1 MTGIT
6 HTPGD
11 APSGTDRSAG
21 SDGRGTTDD
30 TRADAPPSEQD
41 PLQAT
46 VHETGRFVWTHLPSV
61 IAVSVAWFLAS
72 LPVVTVGPATVG
84 AYRAVLSL
92 RAGDGL
98 DVDAIGRTLREQFV
112 HATLL
117 GLFPL
122 VVLAGAVN
130 YALAYAATGE
140 LFAAGLAVGGVYFA
154 AYASLVLVPTFVKL
168 ADGSPLT
175 TAVWAGYRWTAGH
188 VVGTI
193 VLGIVTLAIG
203 LLTAVGTV
211 AIVLLFGGVACA
223 FHVAFVTGVDDQF
236 TLSNQ

>member
-1 MTGIT
+1 MTEIT

-11 APSGTDRSAG
+11 APSGTDRSPG
-21 SDGRGTTDD
+21 SDRRSTTDD
-30 TRADAPPSEQD
+30 ADTPSSEQD

-46 VHETGRFVWTHLPSV
+46 VHDTGRFVWNHLPSV

-72 LPVVTVGPATVG
+72 LPVVTVGPASVG

-98 DVDAIGRTLREQFV
+98 DVDAIRQTLRTQFV

-122 VVLAGAVN
+122 VVLGAAIN
-130 YALAYAATGE
+130 YAFAYAATGE
-140 LFAAGLAVGGVYFA
+140 LLAAGLAVGGVYLA
-154 AYASLVLVPTFVKL
+154 AYAALVLVPTFIKL
-168 ADGSPLT
+168 ADGATLT
-175 TAVWAGYRWTAGH
+175 TALWSGYRWTASH

-193 VLGIVTLAIG
+193 VLGTVTVAIG
-203 LLTAVGTV
+203 ALTAVGTV

-223 FHVAFVTGVDDQF
+223 FHVAFVTGVDDDFRLNDQ
-236 TLSNQ
+236 